1 MESGK
6 RKMDNVVSMA
16 IAAKPVRDF
25 KDLEVRKTARELR
38 RELYRMAKDL
48 PDIEKFGLASQIRRA
63 AVSVTANLAE
73 GYGRFGY
80 QENAQMCRQARGSL
94 YELRDHLTT
103 CVDEGYL
110 GPAEGERLDALIQS
124 VTRLL
129 NGYLRSTL
137 ARKKLENGNWKIE
150 TGKQKFDNGRG
161 RALREQRRL
170 YDPPETL
177 AMKRRS
183 ET

>member
-1 MESGK
+1 MK
-6 RKMDNVVSMA
+6 NIVNIAM
-16 IAAKPVRDF
+16 AAKPVRDF
-25 KDLEVRKTARELR
+25 KDLEVWRTGRELR
-38 RELYRMAKDL
+38 RELYRMAKAL

-63 AVSVTANLAE
+63 AVSVTANIAD
-73 GYGRFGY
+73 GFGRFGY

-110 GPAEGERLDALIQS
+110 GPAEGERLDALIQT

-137 ARKKLENGNWKIE
+137 ALKRQQADGKWKME
-150 TGKQKFDNGRG
+150 TGK
-161 RALREQRRL
+161 
-170 YDPPETL
+170 
-177 AMKRRS
+177 
-183 ET
+183 

>member
-1 MESGK
+1 METGK
-6 RKMDNVVSMA
+6 QKMETIVNTAM
-16 IAAKPVRDF
+16 AAKPVRDF
-25 KDLEVRKTARELR
+25 KDLEVWRTARELR
-38 RELYRMAKDL
+38 RELYRMAKAL

-63 AVSVTANLAE
+63 AISVTANIAE
-73 GYGRFGY
+73 GFGRFGY

-110 GPAEGERLDALIQS
+110 GPAEGARLDALIQT
-124 VTRLL
+124 VTRLV

-137 ARKKLENGNWKIE
+137 AL
-150 TGKQKFDNGRG
+150 
-161 RALREQRRL
+161 
-170 YDPPETL
+170 
-177 AMKRRS
+177 KRRS